1 MLALTEGRLAMK
13 KLTKR
18 LMSLNAQRDRARYA
32 KDFKQLRRIDRLILK
47 LRLMTCSETWY
58 EQTCQSGD
66 KYPIPGMVLC
76 RAEVRLGLSTLKG
89 RRWTPRDAA
98 DWEDRADITGKVF
111 YPSSVGSIVT
121 QADIRRGYIQ
131 PLPSD

>member
-1 MLALTEGRLAMK
+1 MVATEGTMK
-13 KLTKR
+13 KLKR
-18 LMSLNAQRDRARYA
+18 ATSLNAQYDRARQA
-32 KDFKQLRRIDRLILK
+32 KNFKQMRKVARLILK
-47 LRLMTCSETWY
+47 LRLMTCTETWY

-98 DWEDRADITGKVF
+98 DWEDRADLTGKVF

-121 QADIRRGYIQ
+121 QAEIRRGYIQ
-131 PLPSD
+131 PLPED

>member
-1 MLALTEGRLAMK
+1 MV
-13 KLTKR
+13 KR
-18 LMSLNAQRDRARYA
+18 LNKRLISLNAQRDRARFL
-32 KDFKQLRRIDRLILK
+32 KDFKQIRRIDRLILK

-58 EQTCQSGD
+58 EQICASGD

-98 DWEDRADITGKVF
+98 DWEDAADLYGRVF
-111 YPSSVGSIVT
+111 YPSSIGSIVR
-121 QADIRRGYIQ
+121 QADIRKGYIQ
-131 PLPSD
+131 PLPED